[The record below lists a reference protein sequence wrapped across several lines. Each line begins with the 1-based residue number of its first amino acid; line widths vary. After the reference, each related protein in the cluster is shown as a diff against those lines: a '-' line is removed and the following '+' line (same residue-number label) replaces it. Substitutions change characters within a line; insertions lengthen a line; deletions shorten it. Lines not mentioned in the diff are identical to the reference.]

1 MRIQVGFSK
10 LETIREGEGM
20 LEILIVVL
28 LVLVPADVARGVISG
43 KFDFAFTKRTVR
55 FAARLS
61 ERLIVALGKRLS
73 RI

>member
-1 MRIQVGFSK
+1 
-10 LETIREGEGM
+10 M